1 MPYKNDER
9 QNIAIRRNMR
19 KYRKTKHVLSGVTSF
34 AVLLSD
40 LMESDGFLSKSGEN
54 VSVGALM
61 QLLRPLTHRLD
72 ELEAI
77 SKRFEETMEA
87 FEKMKELGTKEKLVD
102 HEVIDAPEYE
112 MLCPKHGRKRRK
124 DRMEGSCC

>member
-9 QNIAIRRNMR
+9 QNLAVKRNMR
-19 KYRKTKHVLSGVTSF
+19 KYRKTKLVLSGVTSF

-54 VSVGALM
+54 ISVGAVM
-61 QLLRPLTHRLD
+61 QLLRPLAHRID

-87 FEKMKELGTKEKLVD
+87 FEKMKVSGTKEKLVD

-112 MLCPKHGRKRRK
+112 LLCPKHGRVRRA
-124 DRMEGSCC
+124 DRITGSCC